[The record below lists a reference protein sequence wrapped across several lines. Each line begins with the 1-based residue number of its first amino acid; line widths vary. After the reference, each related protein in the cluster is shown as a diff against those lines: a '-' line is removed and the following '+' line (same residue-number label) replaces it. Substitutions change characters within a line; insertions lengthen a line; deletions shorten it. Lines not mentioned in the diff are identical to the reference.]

1 MAQLPTLEARTARL
15 EGIVE
20 QITQQLASLNEG
32 QRDLS
37 NRLTHL
43 ENRMLSFFKW
53 VIGLLFAILLT
64 IFGAT
69 VTILLNLPR

>member
-15 EGIVE
+15 EGIIE

-32 QRDLS
+32 QHDLS
-37 NRLTHL
+37 NRMTNL
-43 ENRMLSFFKW
+43 ENRMLGLFKW
-53 VIGLLFAILLT
+53 VIGLLFTILLT

-69 VTILLNLPR
+69 VTILLNFPK

>member
-20 QITQQLASLNEG
+20 QITQQLASLDEG
-32 QRDLS
+32 QRDMS
-37 NRLTHL
+37 NRMINL
-43 ENRMLSFFKW
+43 ENRMLSLFKW
-53 VIGLLFAILLT
+53 VIGLLFTILLT

-69 VTILLNLPR
+69 VTILVNLPK

>member
-1 MAQLPTLEARTARL
+1 MVQLPTLEARTARL

-37 NRLTHL
+37 NRMTNF
-43 ENRMLSFFKW
+43 ENRMLSLFKW
-53 VIGLLFAILLT
+53 VIGLLFTILLT

-69 VTILLNLPR
+69 VTILLNLPK

>member
-1 MAQLPTLEARTARL
+1 MVQLPTLEARTARL

-37 NRLTHL
+37 NRMTNF
-43 ENRMLSFFKW
+43 ENRMLSLFKW
-53 VIGLLFAILLT
+53 VIGLLFTVLLT

-69 VTILLNLPR
+69 VTILLNLPK